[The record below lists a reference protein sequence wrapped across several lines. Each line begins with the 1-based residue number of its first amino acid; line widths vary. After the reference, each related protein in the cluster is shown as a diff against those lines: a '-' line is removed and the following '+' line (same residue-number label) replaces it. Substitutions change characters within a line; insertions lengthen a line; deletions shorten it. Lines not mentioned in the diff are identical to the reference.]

1 MPAHYSLL
9 LYTKH
14 PTNFTYNQLPPIPQM
29 DLCLRPKCISKRPED
44 APKEPLSDIWFDIH
58 RIKHKRDRDEHPC
71 QLPIKLLER
80 MILMSSNP
88 GDLILDPF
96 MGTGTTAIMAKKL
109 DRHFVGIEI
118 DEKYFKAAEKRLNVI
133 ANELK
138 LFI

>member
-1 MPAHYSLL
+1 
-9 LYTKH
+9 
-14 PTNFTYNQLPPIPQM
+14 
-29 DLCLRPKCISKRPED
+29 
-44 APKEPLSDIWFDIH
+44 
-58 RIKHKRDRDEHPC
+58 
-71 QLPIKLLER
+71 